1 MAVGPRGV
9 TRSPLPPP
17 PALARLPASWSR
29 AEVLAFVDTVIDVL
43 GLGDVRDAALGDA
56 YERGLSGG
64 ERKRVNIGIEA
75 VTAPLFIG
83 ASG

>member
-1 MAVGPRGV
+1 MH
-9 TRSPLPPP
+9 
-17 PALARLPASWSR
+17 
-29 AEVLAFVDTVIDVL
+29 AFADTVIDVL
-43 GLGDVRDAALGDA
+43 GLGDVRHALLGDA

-83 ASG
+83 ARR